1 MNHFLGL
8 LVISIS
14 IAAVFAL
21 IMKESREERVRYF
34 LLLLAYLVVGSLVAA
49 WVMYPFPW

>member
-8 LVISIS
+8 AIISVS

-21 IMKESREERVRYF
+21 IMKEGKEERVRYF
-34 LLLLAYLVVGSLVAA
+34 LILLAYLVGGSLVAA